1 MKQVTQIWGAGLAG
15 LVAAQAFQNAT
26 IIERRE
32 KSPEGTHKALLRFRS
47 PAVGEFLGIPFRPV
61 TVRKAVYSQDAFVQ
75 PTMKLANWYA
85 QKVIGRYADRS
96 IWNLDTVERYIAPE
110 DLVPQLLER
119 FESRIEWGRSVNT
132 RDVPGNSG
140 VAVLSTL
147 PMGFLETLLP
157 LEFSGVPAFERQK
170 IAVKRW
176 RVKGCDLHQ
185 TVYFPD
191 INQPLYRASI
201 TGDLL
206 IAEFIMSDR
215 GTMAILIDSYYEDL
229 FHNVFGFSPVDMVKL
244 ADVAQEYGKIVPVDE
259 GWRRNF
265 VFQASQQ
272 FGVYSLGRFGTWRNI
287 LIDDVLQDVN
297 VIRRLLNTDSYGA
310 RQAMFSQ

>member
-26 IIERRE
+26 ILERRE

-61 TVRKAVYSQDAFVQ
+61 TVRKGIWFDEQYVE
-75 PTMKLANWYA
+75 PTIQLANWYA
-85 QKVIGRYADRS
+85 RKVIGRLADRS

-119 FESRIEWGRSVNT
+119 FASRIEWGRSVNT
-132 RDVPGNSG
+132 RDVPGNG
-140 VAVLSTL
+140 DVAVLSTL
-147 PMGFLETLLP
+147 PIGFLETLLP
-157 LEFSGVPAFERQK
+157 LEFSCVPAFERQK
-170 IAVKRW
+170 ISVKRW
-176 RVKGCDLHQ
+176 RVANCDLHQ

-191 INQPLYRASI
+191 RSYDLYRASI

-206 IAEFIMSDR
+206 IAEFVGDGAAHPVVMDLCCAF
-215 GTMAILIDSYYEDL
+215 GLAFKDLIPID
-229 FHNVFGFSPVDMVKL
+229 
-244 ADVAQEYGKIVPVDE
+244 DVSQEYGKIVPVDE
-259 GWRRNF
+259 GWRRSF

>member
-1 MKQVTQIWGAGLAG
+1 MKQVKQIWGAGLAG

-61 TVRKAVYSQDAFVQ
+61 TVRKGIWFNGRYVE
-75 PTMKLANWYA
+75 PTIQRANWYA
-85 QKVIGRYADRS
+85 RKVIGRLADRS
-96 IWNLDTVERYIAPE
+96 IWNLETVERYIAPE
-110 DLVPQLLER
+110 DLVPQLLAR
-119 FESRIEWGRSVNT
+119 FDSRIQWGKTVEAT
-132 RDVPGNSG
+132 IVKEDH
-140 VAVLSTL
+140 AVVSTL
-147 PMGFLETLLP
+147 PIGVLAKLYGGDHPP
-157 LEFSGVPAFERQK
+157 LARQ
-170 IAVKRW
+170 AVQVKRW
-176 RVKGCDLHQ
+176 RVRNSDVHQ

-191 INQPLYRASI
+191 PDIALYRASI

-206 IAEFIMSDR
+206 IAEYVVDDGFTGIGQLGPLLEPFGLRAEECDP
-215 GTMAILIDSYYEDL
+215 IED
-229 FHNVFGFSPVDMVKL
+229 VS
-244 ADVAQEYGKIVPVDE
+244 QEYGKIAPINE
-259 GWRRNF
+259 AWRRSF
-265 VFQASQQ
+265 VFRMSNEH
-272 FGVYSLGRFGTWRNI
+272 GVYSLGRFGTWRNI